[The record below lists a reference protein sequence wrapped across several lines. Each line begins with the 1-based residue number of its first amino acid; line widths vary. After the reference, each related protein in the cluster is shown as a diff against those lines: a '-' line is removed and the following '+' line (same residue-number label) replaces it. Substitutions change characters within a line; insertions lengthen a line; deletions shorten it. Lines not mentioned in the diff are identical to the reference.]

1 MAVKIIKNGE
11 LPMIG
16 KKCECCGCE
25 FKFDLREVD
34 GYNLNKC
41 EYSPYTLYFIRCPYC
56 GMEITLC
63 ETEALALGLIR
74 TKKANG

>member
-11 LPMIG
+11 LPMVG
-16 KKCECCGCE
+16 KKCERCGCE

-34 GYNLNKC
+34 GHGRNKY
-41 EYSPYTLYFIRCPYC
+41 EYSSYTLYTIICPYC

-63 ETEALALGLIR
+63 NGEVSALGLIR
-74 TKKANG
+74 TK

>member
-1 MAVKIIKNGE
+1 MAIKTIKNGE

-25 FKFDLREVD
+25 LKFDLREFD
-34 GYNLNKC
+34 GHNLNKH
-41 EYSPYTLYFIRCPYC
+41 EYSPYTLYFIRYPYC

-63 ETEALALGLIR
+63 EAEAFALGLIR
-74 TKKANG
+74 TKKD

>member
-11 LPMIG
+11 LPMVG
-16 KKCECCGCE
+16 KKCELCGCE

-34 GYNLNKC
+34 CNKY
-41 EYSPYTLYFIRCPYC
+41 EYISYTLYTIICPYC

-63 ETEALALGLIR
+63 NGDVSALGLIG
-74 TKKANG
+74 TK